1 MSGAFFSD
9 NHAMPDSQLSGL
21 PCTVGDD
28 PATAE
33 ARQGDSFASKKALAQ
48 ALDFQLRYRES
59 IGVYDALI
67 AERPGDIQLIRTR
80 AARYIS
86 TLQPRKAIGDLLMCR
101 ASGMEEGDIGYR
113 LGIAYYLAGEY
124 PGAMRETAGYFSRA
138 ADEMGIAAMY
148 WHTLAAWRCGEQAE
162 LLGYY
167 HPGMDVGHHTAY
179 ERVMAL
185 AAGVLPESSF
195 LEILDAEASDLE
207 YAMLAYGYARWLI
220 QSGRDAET
228 RQMLGTI
235 VSRDGFWIAYGYLA
249 AWNDLHPSDADR

>member
-1 MSGAFFSD
+1 MSEAFFSN

-21 PCTVGDD
+21 HCLVPDD

-33 ARQGDSFASKKALAQ
+33 ARRGDSFASKKALAR

-80 AARYIS
+80 AARCIS
-86 TLQPRKAIGDLLMCR
+86 TLQLQKAIGDLRMCR

-124 PGAMRETAGYFSRA
+124 PSAMRETAAYFGGVS
-138 ADEMGIAAMY
+138 DEMGIAAMY
-148 WHTLAAWRCGEQAE
+148 WNTLAAWRCGEEPE
-162 LLGYY
+162 LLPFYY
-167 HPGMDVGHHTAY
+167 AGMKAGHHTAY

-185 AAGVLPESSF
+185 AAGALSESAF
-195 LEILDAEASDLE
+195 LGTMCRETSDLE

-220 QSGRDAET
+220 WSGRGKKA
-228 RQMLGTI
+228 RQFLESI
-235 VSRDGFWIAYGYLA
+235 VKRDNFWIAYGYLA
-249 AWNDLHPSDADR
+249 AWNDLNH